1 MKSKL
6 SMALLG
12 LGFLVGCSSQPAT
25 IDSFKPGLSF
35 SAEQAWGLMI
45 GKWFGSQLTSDG
57 FRREWIAIRRPDGQ
71 YRITFRYYDADGTY
85 RESIEFGEWGVDYP
99 IYFSIFRGWV
109 EDGGIKDANPY
120 DPYNRDAYRILSLDE
135 KSMTYQ
141 AISNQDIYTLT
152 RVPDD
157 FVFPAD
163 QP

>member
-1 MKSKL
+1 MRSKL
-6 SMALLG
+6 CMVLLG
-12 LGFLVGCSSQPAT
+12 IAFLAGCTSKPAT
-25 IDSFKPGLSF
+25 IDSFKQDLSF

-45 GKWFGSQLTSDG
+45 GKWFGSQLTNDG

-85 RESIEFGEWGVDYP
+85 RESVEFGEWGVDYP
-99 IYFSIFRGWV
+99 IYFSIFRGWIK
-109 EDGGIKDANPY
+109 DGGITDANPY

-135 KSMTYQ
+135 HSMTYQ

-157 FVFPAD
+157 FVFPSD